1 MSDDENPYVIGP
13 SPYDEETLRRLYY
26 DEGLTLNEMADELDR
41 GVSTVSSWM
50 DDFGIER
57 KATGPTPNLSE
68 R

>member
-1 MSDDENPYVIGP
+1 MSDEKNPYVVGP

-26 DEGLTLNEMADELDR
+26 EEGLTLNEMAEELDR

-57 KATGPTPNLSE
+57 EPYRPTPDLNDA
-68 R
+68 